1 MMEKTSKAKRTEKV
15 WRVVD
20 YRDLFFAET
29 ANRTQEL
36 EQVQYTQRHI
46 SASFNNPAAQRH
58 LNRMAGLQDT
68 LGFTDYLIAK
78 ELFERLLD
86 RSQLHRGQDKYLRG
100 YVVDER
106 LRPAGVARIASL
118 VRMPVTQATIEKA
131 IKQLDR
137 CGLLEQ
143 SEMPLAPHQPT
154 PPIDPP
160 AEPVDSS
167 SETAGK
173 KSSKT
178 SAKSGKAARKTA
190 AQKDLDEVSIDIA
203 SKCTSMHLNRES
215 EEDLDPRP
223 SASVEQEIEIDRTSE
238 PTDGDGETEGD
249 AGASPWT
256 AEKETDTDRGKRQ
269 GPLRNDTGKPTGP
282 LKPKT
287 EADTDRDRDCESRID
302 LDTDIDDETQ
312 PTEPIGPTETEGGVS
327 FQQIPSVQM
336 ESVLNR
342 IYDHSGHTYADA
354 VYRAI
359 GVPHALD
366 SPKGRAEFEA
376 FATAW
381 QRAIAAKLPPSALN
395 EIWHK
400 GLKTA
405 HDLER
410 KRSRGYRFR
419 KSAEATW
426 MHMFFERVATVKSKA
441 IGMNKDK
448 CKAL

>member
-1 MMEKTSKAKRTEKV
+1 
-15 WRVVD
+15 
-20 YRDLFFAET
+20 
-29 ANRTQEL
+29 
-36 EQVQYTQRHI
+36 
-46 SASFNNPAAQRH
+46 
-58 LNRMAGLQDT
+58 
-68 LGFTDYLIAK
+68 
-78 ELFERLLD
+78 
-86 RSQLHRGQDKYLRG
+86 
-100 YVVDER
+100 
-106 LRPAGVARIASL
+106 
-118 VRMPVTQATIEKA
+118 
-131 IKQLDR
+131 
-137 CGLLEQ
+137 
-143 SEMPLAPHQPT
+143 MPLAPNQPV

-160 AEPVDSS
+160 AEPVDSPP
-167 SETAGK
+167 ETAGK

-203 SKCTSMHLNRES
+203 SKCTSMHLNRKS
-215 EEDLDPRP
+215 EEDIDPRP
-223 SASVEQEIEIDRTSE
+223 SASVETEIEIDRTSE
-238 PTDGDGETEGD
+238 PTDGDGET
-249 AGASPWT
+249 
-256 AEKETDTDRGKRQ
+256 DRDRDQGQ
-269 GPLRNDTGKPTGP
+269 GPLRNDVGKPTGP

-287 EADTDRDRDCESRID
+287 ETDTDRDRDCQSRID

-312 PTEPIGPTETEGGVS
+312 PTEPIGPTETEGGDR
-327 FQQIPSVQM
+327 FQPIPSVQL

-400 GLKTA
+400 GIKTA
-405 HDLER
+405 QQLER

-426 MHMFFERVATVKSKA
+426 MHMFFERVSTTKSKA
-441 IGMNKDK
+441 VGMAKDK
-448 CKAL
+448 RKAL